1 MTLLQCATVQHKW
14 EYKGFLRLHCTFHA
28 CFNNLGHCC
37 LICFCKTWTC
47 YQMADHELRGWGER
61 KERQMTC
68 IILCQK
74 LQHHPCQ
81 IEINPLN
88 RRRFAKLEWQYCT
101 CPKFARKIPN
111 KFLNL
116 AKESSLGVKKHNF
129 WQTIQFDFSVC

>member
-1 MTLLQCATVQHKW
+1 MA
-14 EYKGFLRLHCTFHA
+14 Y
-28 CFNNLGHCC
+28 CC
-37 LICFCKTWTC
+37 LICFCKIWTC
-47 YQMADHELRGWGER
+47 YQMSDHELRGWGER

-81 IEINPLN
+81 IEIKPLN
-88 RRRFAKLEWQYCT
+88 RRRFAKPEWQYCT

-116 AKESSLGVKKHNF
+116 AKESSLGVKN
-129 WQTIQFDFSVC
+129 TIFGRQFNLTFLSVKEARGYCFGGGIPPSWNKLMATRVL